1 MGKKSGKKKT
11 ADNTIARNRRARFDY
26 AIEAEYE
33 AGLALE
39 GWEVK
44 SLRAG
49 KCQIDDSYVMPKDGE
64 LEWVGGTI
72 TPLIST
78 STHIHASPTR
88 SRKLL
93 LHRYEIDRL
102 IGQIERKGYTLVP
115 LSLYWSKKGLVKMK
129 IGLAKGKKAHDKRAA
144 IKERDWNRE
153 KARMLK
159 VR

>member
-1 MGKKSGKKKT
+1 MAKKPKKKKT
-11 ADNTIARNRRARFDY
+11 HDNTIARNRRARFDY
-26 AIEAEYE
+26 AIEASFE

-49 KCQIDDSYVMPKDGE
+49 KVQIDDSYVMVKNGE

-78 STHIHASPTR
+78 STHIHAAPTR

-93 LHRYEIDRL
+93 LHRLEIDRL

-115 LSLYWSKKGLVKMK
+115 LALYWSKKGLVKMD
-129 IGLAKGKKAHDKRAA
+129 IGLAKGKKEHDKRAA
-144 IKERDWNRE
+144 IKEREWNRE
-153 KARMLK
+153 KARTLK
-159 VR
+159 LR